1 MNKNKKINKEKTLAL
16 VLAGGLV
23 TSTLNVVNTSADMI
37 QDVNLVESVSTSNES
52 VIPNQ
57 TLNFDKSK
65 PSDITIT
72 GVKFN
77 SKNLNSIS
85 ITDENG
91 KPQNIE
97 LSNVKKDE
105 SNGTITIP
113 SNVISNLNLT
123 VGVHAISVHF
133 SDGSATIGAVSVN
146 VIDSNS
152 AVNPPKDDNTIVVPP
167 VTPPSDDKNDKED
180 TITKKPTIEYQ
191 KLTFD
196 MNNKQDLV
204 VSNVNFDN
212 TKLEYI
218 YINGK
223 EISATELKIENDKII
238 IPSNVISN
246 VISVEGNYTISF
258 KFSEG
263 SSLINAV
270 DIEVKDK
277 NVIVPPVTPPSGDTV
292 TPPSDDTVTPPS
304 DDTVTPPSGDTV
316 TPPSDDTVTPPS
328 DDTVTPPSD
337 DTVTPPSDDTV
348 TPPSIDKENTI
359 VIDKNNLKSIEI
371 PNFIP
376 SGSNVKFVTI
386 NGKKLPVKYM
396 NIRTASNEEITPAVY
411 VYGDKLVIPVEVL
424 KYVGIDVDK
433 YDIEATLEDGT
444 TVSKSIQ
451 LEVINSSNK
460 EDDKI
465 TEKPSDNNQITNKP
479 SNKPSNNEIANGNAN
494 KNDSIKLENSSNNKL
509 PNTGAA
515 VSSGLIGSLSTLI
528 GAVLLRKKK

>member
-72 GVKFN
+72 GIKFN

-292 TPPSDDTVTPPS
+292 M
-304 DDTVTPPSGDTV
+304 
-316 TPPSDDTVTPPS
+316 
-328 DDTVTPPSD
+328 
-337 DTVTPPSDDTV
+337 PPSDDTV

-386 NGKKLPVKYM
+386 NSKKLPVKYM

>member
-180 TITKKPTIEYQ
+180 TITKKPTIKYQ

-277 NVIVPPVTPPSGDTV
+277 NVIVPPVTPPSG
-292 TPPSDDTVTPPS
+292 
-304 DDTVTPPSGDTV
+304 
-316 TPPSDDTVTPPS
+316 
-328 DDTVTPPSD
+328 

-479 SNKPSNNEIANGNAN
+479 SNNEIANGNAN

>member
-1 MNKNKKINKEKTLAL
+1 MNKKINKEKILAL

-77 SKNLNSIS
+77 SKDLKSIS
-85 ITDENG
+85 ITNEKGEPINF
-91 KPQNIE
+91 KLNEI
-97 LSNVKKDE
+97 NVDKD
-105 SNGTITIP
+105 NATITIP
-113 SNVISNLNLT
+113 SNVVSNLNLT
-123 VGVHAISVHF
+123 VGVHAISLHF
-133 SDGSATIGAVSVN
+133 SDDSATIGAVSVN

-152 AVNPPKDDNTIVVPP
+152 AVNPPKDDNAIVVPP

-223 EISATELKIENDKII
+223 EISAKELKIENDKII

-246 VISVEGNYTISF
+246 VISVKGNYTISF

-277 NVIVPPVTPPSGDTV
+277 NVIVPPVTPPSG
-292 TPPSDDTVTPPS
+292 
-304 DDTVTPPSGDTV
+304 
-316 TPPSDDTVTPPS
+316 
-328 DDTVTPPSD
+328 

-451 LEVINSSNK
+451 LQVINSSNK
-460 EDDKI
+460 EDDKV

>member
-37 QDVNLVESVSTSNES
+37 QDVNLVESVSTSTES

-77 SKNLNSIS
+77 SKDLNSIS

-123 VGVHAISVHF
+123 VGVHAISLHF
-133 SDGSATIGAVSVN
+133 SDDSATIGAVSVN

-212 TKLEYI
+212 TKLKYI

-292 TPPSDDTVTPPS
+292 TPPS
-304 DDTVTPPSGDTV
+304 G
-316 TPPSDDTVTPPS
+316 
-328 DDTVTPPSD
+328 
-337 DTVTPPSDDTV
+337 DTV

-386 NGKKLPVKYM
+386 NSKKLPVKYM

-460 EDDKI
+460 EDDKV

>member
-37 QDVNLVESVSTSNES
+37 PDVNLVESVSTSNES

-304 DDTVTPPSGDTV
+304 
-316 TPPSDDTVTPPS
+316 
-328 DDTVTPPSD
+328 
-337 DTVTPPSDDTV
+337 
-348 TPPSIDKENTI
+348 IDKENTI

>member
-72 GVKFN
+72 GFKFN

-123 VGVHAISVHF
+123 VGVHAISLHF

-152 AVNPPKDDNTIVVPP
+152 PVNPPKDDNTIVVPP

-180 TITKKPTIEYQ
+180 TITKKPTIKYQ

-277 NVIVPPVTPPSGDTV
+277 NVIVPPVTPPSG
-292 TPPSDDTVTPPS
+292 
-304 DDTVTPPSGDTV
+304 
-316 TPPSDDTVTPPS
+316 
-328 DDTVTPPSD
+328 
-337 DTVTPPSDDTV
+337 DTV

-460 EDDKI
+460 EDDKV
-465 TEKPSDNNQITNKP
+465 TEKPSDNNQIT
-479 SNKPSNNEIANGNAN
+479 NKPSNNEIANGNAN

>member
-65 PSDITIT
+65 PSDINIT

-304 DDTVTPPSGDTV
+304 
-316 TPPSDDTVTPPS
+316 
-328 DDTVTPPSD
+328 
-337 DTVTPPSDDTV
+337 
-348 TPPSIDKENTI
+348 IDKENTI

>member
-180 TITKKPTIEYQ
+180 TITKKPTIKYQ

-304 DDTVTPPSGDTV
+304 
-316 TPPSDDTVTPPS
+316 
-328 DDTVTPPSD
+328 
-337 DTVTPPSDDTV
+337 
-348 TPPSIDKENTI
+348 IDKENTI

-451 LEVINSSNK
+451 LQVINSSNK
-460 EDDKI
+460 EDDKV

>member
-1 MNKNKKINKEKTLAL
+1 MNKNKKINKEKSLAL

-77 SKNLNSIS
+77 SKDLNSIS
-85 ITDENG
+85 ITNEKGDPINFKLNEI
-91 KPQNIE
+91 NID
-97 LSNVKKDE
+97 KD
-105 SNGTITIP
+105 SATITIP

-292 TPPSDDTVTPPS
+292 TPPS
-304 DDTVTPPSGDTV
+304 
-316 TPPSDDTVTPPS
+316 
-328 DDTVTPPSD
+328 
-337 DTVTPPSDDTV
+337 
-348 TPPSIDKENTI
+348 IDKENTI

-386 NGKKLPVKYM
+386 NSKKLPVKYM

-451 LEVINSSNK
+451 LQVINSSNK
-460 EDDKI
+460 EDDKV

>member
-123 VGVHAISVHF
+123 VGVHAISLHF
-133 SDGSATIGAVSVN
+133 SDDSATIGAVSVN

-304 DDTVTPPSGDTV
+304 
-316 TPPSDDTVTPPS
+316 
-328 DDTVTPPSD
+328 
-337 DTVTPPSDDTV
+337 
-348 TPPSIDKENTI
+348 IDKENTI

-479 SNKPSNNEIANGNAN
+479 SNNEIANGNAN

>member
-180 TITKKPTIEYQ
+180 TITKKPTIKYQ

-196 MNNKQDLV
+196 MNNKQNLV

-304 DDTVTPPSGDTV
+304 
-316 TPPSDDTVTPPS
+316 
-328 DDTVTPPSD
+328 
-337 DTVTPPSDDTV
+337 
-348 TPPSIDKENTI
+348 IDKENTI

-396 NIRTASNEEITPAVY
+396 NIRTASNEEITPAIY

>member
-65 PSDITIT
+65 SSDITIT
-72 GVKFN
+72 GFKFN

-123 VGVHAISVHF
+123 VGVHAISLHF

-152 AVNPPKDDNTIVVPP
+152 PVNPPKDDNTIVVPP

-180 TITKKPTIEYQ
+180 TITKKPTIKYQ

-277 NVIVPPVTPPSGDTV
+277 NVIVPPVTPPSG
-292 TPPSDDTVTPPS
+292 
-304 DDTVTPPSGDTV
+304 
-316 TPPSDDTVTPPS
+316 
-328 DDTVTPPSD
+328 
-337 DTVTPPSDDTV
+337 DTV

-460 EDDKI
+460 EDDKV

>member
-277 NVIVPPVTPPSGDTV
+277 NVIVPPVTPPSN
-292 TPPSDDTVTPPS
+292 
-304 DDTVTPPSGDTV
+304 DTVTPPSG
-316 TPPSDDTVTPPS
+316 
-328 DDTVTPPSD
+328 
-337 DTVTPPSDDTV
+337 DTV

>member
-77 SKNLNSIS
+77 SKDLKSIS
-85 ITDENG
+85 ITNEKGEPINF
-91 KPQNIE
+91 KLNEI
-97 LSNVKKDE
+97 NVDKD
-105 SNGTITIP
+105 SATITIP
-113 SNVISNLNLT
+113 SNVVSNLNLT
-123 VGVHAISVHF
+123 VGVHAISLHF
-133 SDGSATIGAVSVN
+133 SDDSATIGAVSVN

-180 TITKKPTIEYQ
+180 TITKKPTIKYQ

-212 TKLEYI
+212 TKLKYI

-292 TPPSDDTVTPPS
+292 TPPS
-304 DDTVTPPSGDTV
+304 
-316 TPPSDDTVTPPS
+316 
-328 DDTVTPPSD
+328 
-337 DTVTPPSDDTV
+337 
-348 TPPSIDKENTI
+348 IDKENTI

-396 NIRTASNEEITPAVY
+396 NIRTASDEEITPAVY

-451 LEVINSSNK
+451 LQVINSSNK
-460 EDDKI
+460 EDDKV

>member
-292 TPPSDDTVTPPS
+292 TPPS
-304 DDTVTPPSGDTV
+304 G
-316 TPPSDDTVTPPS
+316 
-328 DDTVTPPSD
+328 
-337 DTVTPPSDDTV
+337 DTV

-460 EDDKI
+460 EDDKV

>member
-304 DDTVTPPSGDTV
+304 
-316 TPPSDDTVTPPS
+316 
-328 DDTVTPPSD
+328 
-337 DTVTPPSDDTV
+337 
-348 TPPSIDKENTI
+348 IDKENTI

-396 NIRTASNEEITPAVY
+396 NIRTASDEEITPAVY

>member
-37 QDVNLVESVSTSNES
+37 QDVNLVESVSTSTES

-77 SKNLNSIS
+77 SKDLKSIS
-85 ITDENG
+85 ITNEKGEPINF
-91 KPQNIE
+91 KLNEI
-97 LSNVKKDE
+97 NVDKD
-105 SNGTITIP
+105 SATITIP
-113 SNVISNLNLT
+113 SNVVSNLNLT
-123 VGVHAISVHF
+123 VGVHAISLHF

-292 TPPSDDTVTPPS
+292 TPPS
-304 DDTVTPPSGDTV
+304 
-316 TPPSDDTVTPPS
+316 
-328 DDTVTPPSD
+328 
-337 DTVTPPSDDTV
+337 
-348 TPPSIDKENTI
+348 IDKENTI

-451 LEVINSSNK
+451 LQVINSSNK
-460 EDDKI
+460 EDDKV

>member
-77 SKNLNSIS
+77 SKDLNSIS
-85 ITDENG
+85 ITNEKGEPINF
-91 KPQNIE
+91 KLNEI
-97 LSNVKKDE
+97 NVDKD
-105 SNGTITIP
+105 SATITIP

-292 TPPSDDTVTPPS
+292 TPPS
-304 DDTVTPPSGDTV
+304 
-316 TPPSDDTVTPPS
+316 
-328 DDTVTPPSD
+328 
-337 DTVTPPSDDTV
+337 
-348 TPPSIDKENTI
+348 IDKENTI

-515 VSSGLIGSLSTLI
+515 ESSGLIGSLSTLI

>member
-77 SKNLNSIS
+77 SKDLKSIS
-85 ITDENG
+85 ITNEKGEPINF
-91 KPQNIE
+91 KLNEI
-97 LSNVKKDE
+97 NVDKD
-105 SNGTITIP
+105 SATITIP
-113 SNVISNLNLT
+113 SNVVSNLNLT
-123 VGVHAISVHF
+123 VGVHAISLHF
-133 SDGSATIGAVSVN
+133 SDDSATIGAVSVN

-223 EISATELKIENDKII
+223 EISAKELKIENDKII

-246 VISVEGNYTISF
+246 VISVKGNYTISF

-277 NVIVPPVTPPSGDTV
+277 NVIAPP
-292 TPPSDDTVTPPS
+292 
-304 DDTVTPPSGDTV
+304 
-316 TPPSDDTVTPPS
+316 
-328 DDTVTPPSD
+328 
-337 DTVTPPSDDTV
+337 VTPPSDDTV

>member
-77 SKNLNSIS
+77 IKNLKSIS

-91 KPQNIE
+91 QPQNIE

-105 SNGTITIP
+105 SNGTITLP
-113 SNVISNLNLT
+113 SNVISNLT
-123 VGVHAISVHF
+123 VGVHAISLHF

-180 TITKKPTIEYQ
+180 TITKKPTIKYQ

-304 DDTVTPPSGDTV
+304 
-316 TPPSDDTVTPPS
+316 
-328 DDTVTPPSD
+328 
-337 DTVTPPSDDTV
+337 
-348 TPPSIDKENTI
+348 IDKENTI

-451 LEVINSSNK
+451 LQVINSSNK
-460 EDDKI
+460 EDDKV

>member
-77 SKNLNSIS
+77 IKNLKSIS

-91 KPQNIE
+91 QPQNIE

-105 SNGTITIP
+105 SNGTITLP
-113 SNVISNLNLT
+113 SNVISNLT
-123 VGVHAISVHF
+123 VGVHAISLHF
-133 SDGSATIGAVSVN
+133 LDGSATIGAVSVK

-180 TITKKPTIEYQ
+180 TITKKPTIKYQ

-304 DDTVTPPSGDTV
+304 
-316 TPPSDDTVTPPS
+316 
-328 DDTVTPPSD
+328 
-337 DTVTPPSDDTV
+337 
-348 TPPSIDKENTI
+348 IDKENTI

-451 LEVINSSNK
+451 LQVINSSNK
-460 EDDKI
+460 EDDKV

>member
-292 TPPSDDTVTPPS
+292 TPPSDDTVTQ
-304 DDTVTPPSGDTV
+304 
-316 TPPSDDTVTPPS
+316 
-328 DDTVTPPSD
+328 
-337 DTVTPPSDDTV
+337 
-348 TPPSIDKENTI
+348 PSIDKENTI

>member
-37 QDVNLVESVSTSNES
+37 QDVNLVESVSTSTES

-77 SKNLNSIS
+77 SKDLKSIS
-85 ITDENG
+85 ITNEKGEPINF
-91 KPQNIE
+91 KLNEI
-97 LSNVKKDE
+97 NVDKD
-105 SNGTITIP
+105 SATITIP
-113 SNVISNLNLT
+113 SNVVSNLNLT
-123 VGVHAISVHF
+123 VGVHAISLHF
-133 SDGSATIGAVSVN
+133 SDDSATIGAVSVN

-277 NVIVPPVTPPSGDTV
+277 NVIVPPVTPPS
-292 TPPSDDTVTPPS
+292 
-304 DDTVTPPSGDTV
+304 DDTVTPPSG
-316 TPPSDDTVTPPS
+316 
-328 DDTVTPPSD
+328 
-337 DTVTPPSDDTV
+337 DTV

-451 LEVINSSNK
+451 LQVINSSNK
-460 EDDKI
+460 EDDKV

>member
-37 QDVNLVESVSTSNES
+37 QDANLVQSVSTSNES

-72 GVKFN
+72 GIKFN

-304 DDTVTPPSGDTV
+304 
-316 TPPSDDTVTPPS
+316 
-328 DDTVTPPSD
+328 
-337 DTVTPPSDDTV
+337 
-348 TPPSIDKENTI
+348 IDKENTI

-376 SGSNVKFVTI
+376 IGSNVKFVTI

>member
-77 SKNLNSIS
+77 SKDLKSIS
-85 ITDENG
+85 ITNEKGEPINF
-91 KPQNIE
+91 KLNEI
-97 LSNVKKDE
+97 NVDKD
-105 SNGTITIP
+105 SATITIP
-113 SNVISNLNLT
+113 SNVVSNLNLT
-123 VGVHAISVHF
+123 VGVHAISLHF
-133 SDGSATIGAVSVN
+133 SDDSATIGAVSVN

-223 EISATELKIENDKII
+223 EISAKELKIENDKII

-246 VISVEGNYTISF
+246 VISVKGNYTISF

-277 NVIVPPVTPPSGDTV
+277 NVIVPP
-292 TPPSDDTVTPPS
+292 
-304 DDTVTPPSGDTV
+304 
-316 TPPSDDTVTPPS
+316 
-328 DDTVTPPSD
+328 
-337 DTVTPPSDDTV
+337 VTPPSDDTV

-451 LEVINSSNK
+451 LQVINSSNK
-460 EDDKI
+460 EDDKV

>member
-180 TITKKPTIEYQ
+180 TITKKPTIKYQ

-277 NVIVPPVTPPSGDTV
+277 NVIVPPVTPPS
-292 TPPSDDTVTPPS
+292 
-304 DDTVTPPSGDTV
+304 DDTVTPPSGDM
-316 TPPSDDTVTPPS
+316 
-328 DDTVTPPSD
+328 
-337 DTVTPPSDDTV
+337 V

-359 VIDKNNLKSIEI
+359 VIDKNNLKNIEI

-376 SGSNVKFVTI
+376 VGSKVKFVTI

-465 TEKPSDNNQITNKP
+465 TENPSDNNQITNKP

>member
-72 GVKFN
+72 GIKFN

-167 VTPPSDDKNDKED
+167 VTPPS
-180 TITKKPTIEYQ
+180 
-191 KLTFD
+191 
-196 MNNKQDLV
+196 
-204 VSNVNFDN
+204 
-212 TKLEYI
+212 
-218 YINGK
+218 G
-223 EISATELKIENDKII
+223 
-238 IPSNVISN
+238 
-246 VISVEGNYTISF
+246 
-258 KFSEG
+258 
-263 SSLINAV
+263 
-270 DIEVKDK
+270 
-277 NVIVPPVTPPSGDTV
+277 
-292 TPPSDDTVTPPS
+292 
-304 DDTVTPPSGDTV
+304 
-316 TPPSDDTVTPPS
+316 DTVTPPS

>member
-1 MNKNKKINKEKTLAL
+1 LNKNKKINKEKTLAL

-37 QDVNLVESVSTSNES
+37 QDVNLVESVSTSTES

-304 DDTVTPPSGDTV
+304 
-316 TPPSDDTVTPPS
+316 
-328 DDTVTPPSD
+328 
-337 DTVTPPSDDTV
+337 
-348 TPPSIDKENTI
+348 IDKENTI

>member
-37 QDVNLVESVSTSNES
+37 QDVNLVESVSTSTES

-77 SKNLNSIS
+77 SKDLKSIS
-85 ITDENG
+85 ITNEKGEPINF
-91 KPQNIE
+91 KLNEI
-97 LSNVKKDE
+97 NVDKD
-105 SNGTITIP
+105 SATITIP
-113 SNVISNLNLT
+113 SNVVSNLNLT
-123 VGVHAISVHF
+123 VGVHAISLHF
-133 SDGSATIGAVSVN
+133 SDDSATIGAVSVN

-180 TITKKPTIEYQ
+180 TITKKPTIKYQ

-212 TKLEYI
+212 TKLKYI

-277 NVIVPPVTPPSGDTV
+277 NVIVPPVTPPSG
-292 TPPSDDTVTPPS
+292 
-304 DDTVTPPSGDTV
+304 
-316 TPPSDDTVTPPS
+316 
-328 DDTVTPPSD
+328 
-337 DTVTPPSDDTV
+337 DTV

-460 EDDKI
+460 EDDKV

>member
-304 DDTVTPPSGDTV
+304 
-316 TPPSDDTVTPPS
+316 
-328 DDTVTPPSD
+328 
-337 DTVTPPSDDTV
+337 
-348 TPPSIDKENTI
+348 IDKENTI
-359 VIDKNNLKSIEI
+359 VIDKNNLNSIEI

-465 TEKPSDNNQITNKP
+465 TENPSDNNQITNKP

>member
-277 NVIVPPVTPPSGDTV
+277 NVIVPPVTPPS
-292 TPPSDDTVTPPS
+292 
-304 DDTVTPPSGDTV
+304 
-316 TPPSDDTVTPPS
+316 
-328 DDTVTPPSD
+328 D

-451 LEVINSSNK
+451 LQVINSSNK
-460 EDDKI
+460 EDDKV
-465 TEKPSDNNQITNKP
+465 TEKPSDNNQIT
-479 SNKPSNNEIANGNAN
+479 NKPSNNEIANGNAN
-494 KNDSIKLENSSNNKL
+494 KNDSMKLENSSNNKL
-509 PNTGAA
+509 PNTGAT

>member
-37 QDVNLVESVSTSNES
+37 QDVNLVESVSTSTES

-77 SKNLNSIS
+77 SKDLKSIS

-212 TKLEYI
+212 TKLKYI

-277 NVIVPPVTPPSGDTV
+277 NVIVPPVTPPSG
-292 TPPSDDTVTPPS
+292 
-304 DDTVTPPSGDTV
+304 
-316 TPPSDDTVTPPS
+316 
-328 DDTVTPPSD
+328 
-337 DTVTPPSDDTV
+337 DTV

-460 EDDKI
+460 EDDKV

>member
-37 QDVNLVESVSTSNES
+37 QDVNLVESVSTSTES

-304 DDTVTPPSGDTV
+304 
-316 TPPSDDTVTPPS
+316 
-328 DDTVTPPSD
+328 
-337 DTVTPPSDDTV
+337 
-348 TPPSIDKENTI
+348 IDKENTI

>member
-77 SKNLNSIS
+77 SKDLNSIS
-85 ITDENG
+85 ITNEKGDPINFKLNE
-91 KPQNIE
+91 I
-97 LSNVKKDE
+97 NVDKD
-105 SNGTITIP
+105 SATITIP

-133 SDGSATIGAVSVN
+133 SYGSATIGAVSVN

-152 AVNPPKDDNTIVVPP
+152 AVTPPKDDNTIVVPP

-180 TITKKPTIEYQ
+180 TITKKPTIKYQ

-212 TKLEYI
+212 TKLKYI

-277 NVIVPPVTPPSGDTV
+277 NVIVPP
-292 TPPSDDTVTPPS
+292 
-304 DDTVTPPSGDTV
+304 
-316 TPPSDDTVTPPS
+316 
-328 DDTVTPPSD
+328 
-337 DTVTPPSDDTV
+337 VTPPSDDTV

-451 LEVINSSNK
+451 LQVINSSNK
-460 EDDKI
+460 EDDKV
-465 TEKPSDNNQITNKP
+465 TEKPSDNNQIINKP

>member
-1 MNKNKKINKEKTLAL
+1 MNKNKKINKEKSLAL

-304 DDTVTPPSGDTV
+304 
-316 TPPSDDTVTPPS
+316 
-328 DDTVTPPSD
+328 
-337 DTVTPPSDDTV
+337 
-348 TPPSIDKENTI
+348 IDKENTI

-460 EDDKI
+460 EDDKV

-528 GAVLLRKKK
+528 GTVLLRKKK

>member
-77 SKNLNSIS
+77 SKDLNSIS
-85 ITDENG
+85 ITNEKGDPINFKLNEI
-91 KPQNIE
+91 NID
-97 LSNVKKDE
+97 KD
-105 SNGTITIP
+105 SATITIP

-123 VGVHAISVHF
+123 VGVHAISLHF

-152 AVNPPKDDNTIVVPP
+152 PVNPPKDDNTIVVPP

-180 TITKKPTIEYQ
+180 TITKKPTIKYQ

-292 TPPSDDTVTPPS
+292 TPPS
-304 DDTVTPPSGDTV
+304 
-316 TPPSDDTVTPPS
+316 
-328 DDTVTPPSD
+328 
-337 DTVTPPSDDTV
+337 
-348 TPPSIDKENTI
+348 IDKENTI

-451 LEVINSSNK
+451 LQVINSSNK
-460 EDDKI
+460 EDDKV
-465 TEKPSDNNQITNKP
+465 TEKPSDNNQIT
-479 SNKPSNNEIANGNAN
+479 NKPSNNEIANGNAN

>member
-1 MNKNKKINKEKTLAL
+1 MNKNKKINKEKSLAL

-304 DDTVTPPSGDTV
+304 
-316 TPPSDDTVTPPS
+316 
-328 DDTVTPPSD
+328 
-337 DTVTPPSDDTV
+337 
-348 TPPSIDKENTI
+348 IDKENTI

-460 EDDKI
+460 EDDKV

-494 KNDSIKLENSSNNKL
+494 KNNSIKLENSSNNKL

>member
-72 GVKFN
+72 GIKFN
-77 SKNLNSIS
+77 SKDLKSIS
-85 ITDENG
+85 ITNEKGEPINF
-91 KPQNIE
+91 KLNEI
-97 LSNVKKDE
+97 NVDKD
-105 SNGTITIP
+105 SATITIP
-113 SNVISNLNLT
+113 SNVVSNLNLT
-123 VGVHAISVHF
+123 VGVHAISLHF
-133 SDGSATIGAVSVN
+133 SDDSATIGAVSVN

-277 NVIVPPVTPPSGDTV
+277 NVIVPPVTPPS
-292 TPPSDDTVTPPS
+292 
-304 DDTVTPPSGDTV
+304 
-316 TPPSDDTVTPPS
+316 
-328 DDTVTPPSD
+328 
-337 DTVTPPSDDTV
+337 DDTV

-359 VIDKNNLKSIEI
+359 VIDKNNLKNIEI

-376 SGSNVKFVTI
+376 VGSKVKFVTI

-465 TEKPSDNNQITNKP
+465 TENPSDNNQITNKP

>member
-123 VGVHAISVHF
+123 VGVHAISLHF

-152 AVNPPKDDNTIVVPP
+152 PVNPPKDDNTIVVPP

-277 NVIVPPVTPPSGDTV
+277 NVIVPPVTPPSG
-292 TPPSDDTVTPPS
+292 
-304 DDTVTPPSGDTV
+304 
-316 TPPSDDTVTPPS
+316 
-328 DDTVTPPSD
+328 

>member
-57 TLNFDKSK
+57 TLNFDKSN

-77 SKNLNSIS
+77 SKDLKSIS
-85 ITDENG
+85 ITNEKGEPINF
-91 KPQNIE
+91 KLNEI
-97 LSNVKKDE
+97 NVDKD
-105 SNGTITIP
+105 SATITIP
-113 SNVISNLNLT
+113 SNVVSNLNLT

-292 TPPSDDTVTPPS
+292 TPPS
-304 DDTVTPPSGDTV
+304 
-316 TPPSDDTVTPPS
+316 
-328 DDTVTPPSD
+328 
-337 DTVTPPSDDTV
+337 
-348 TPPSIDKENTI
+348 IDKENTI
-359 VIDKNNLKSIEI
+359 VIDKNNLKNIEI

-376 SGSNVKFVTI
+376 VGSKVKFVTI

-465 TEKPSDNNQITNKP
+465 TENPSDNNQITNKP

-494 KNDSIKLENSSNNKL
+494 KNDSTKLENSSNNKL